1 MTREM
6 HLYRLHASLA
16 KLLGSITVLRLAA
29 NVADFNAISTPS
41 RRCAE
46 SAPASFPGASAPGRP
61 EGAFL
66 LPYQTEETR

>member
-16 KLLGSITVLRLAA
+16 KLMGSITALRLAA
-29 NVADFNAISTPS
+29 IVADSNAISTPS

-46 SAPASFPGASAPGRP
+46 SAPASFPGASAGRP